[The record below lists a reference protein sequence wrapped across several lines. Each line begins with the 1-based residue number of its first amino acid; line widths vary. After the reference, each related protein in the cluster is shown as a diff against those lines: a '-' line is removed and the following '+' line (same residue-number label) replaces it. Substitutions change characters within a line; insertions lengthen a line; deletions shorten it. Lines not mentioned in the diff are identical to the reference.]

1 MGLLQVLPL
10 LCVHLSAV
18 LSALH
23 HHTQALEAC
32 ELATD
37 LVRHCLNPQWLWA
50 VAAHPVALRCERP
63 LRALS
68 RPLRLRHADCA
79 CDRNGAVPRS
89 GFAHQVVR
97 PVAAGG
103 SAAAIGLGRSAAA
116 AGASSLAALAAQWSV
131 AAGIV
136 CSVNG
141 RAKSRE
147 ISGLP
152 SIDWPQGALRC
163 AADGMARHCRWPC
176 GTPRA
181 TRTTTSRSSST
192 GWVRCL

>member
-1 MGLLQVLPL
+1 
-10 LCVHLSAV
+10 
-18 LSALH
+18 
-23 HHTQALEAC
+23 
-32 ELATD
+32 
-37 LVRHCLNPQWLWA
+37 
-50 VAAHPVALRCERP
+50 
-63 LRALS
+63 
-68 RPLRLRHADCA
+68 
-79 CDRNGAVPRS
+79 
-89 GFAHQVVR
+89 
-97 PVAAGG
+97 
-103 SAAAIGLGRSAAA
+103 
-116 AGASSLAALAAQWSV
+116 
-131 AAGIV
+131 
-136 CSVNG
+136 VNG